1 MQKEEG
7 QPNSVTVI
15 EEVSVSGS
23 WDIESDYHFMEF
35 EVSCNIPLTIP
46 LFPLFLYLFQVFFIE
61 LYLSVVYTGH
71 KKAKK
76 PC

>member
-35 EVSCNIPLTIP
+35 EVSCNIPLTNCIP
-46 LFPLFLYLFQVFFIE
+46 LFVSSLFYRVVFKRV
-61 LYLSVVYTGH
+61 SH
-71 KKAKK
+71 WS
-76 PC
+76 